1 MSLPIR
7 TSEGTH
13 EGRKELTAS
22 VNGRLQ
28 GIPSLLYRL
37 KVWARAM
44 ADICQKGI
52 SPPNSH
58 ESILVAER
66 HSDLREAVLV
76 SPAGSHACPRE
87 TLQHTNFEYYT
98 TDYITRYELVL

>member
-1 MSLPIR
+1 MNTLDSSNEKLYVHCQNLYFKGECVLSKQHLMKLIII
-7 TSEGTH
+7 
-13 EGRKELTAS
+13 
-22 VNGRLQ
+22 VNSSSQ

-58 ESILVAER
+58 ESILVA
-66 HSDLREAVLV
+66 
-76 SPAGSHACPRE
+76 
-87 TLQHTNFEYYT
+87 
-98 TDYITRYELVL
+98 